1 MSDDVYSGIHCQSPR
16 YCFVKGKLPGIPI
29 LKIYARP

>member
-1 MSDDVYSGIHCQSPR
+1 MSDDVHSGIHCQSPR
-16 YCFVKGKLPGIPI
+16 DCFVKGKLPGIPI